1 MITYQDIREKSFD
14 NAKAVF
20 GGYDM
25 GAVEDYLDDVA
36 DAFEALQKENS
47 ALKTKMKILVDKIEE
62 YRTNE
67 DALNRSILSAQKLSV
82 QIESD
87 ARSRAATIVSEA
99 ETKAASILGS
109 IDERIAT
116 EEKTVCSRLRYP
128 LRSSSIRHAHFARTS
143 SISST
148 LSPLP
153 TPLPQRPPIRTAY
166 EYLRRTMHLPPIN
179 LLLMP
184 AILRY
189 FRSLRTT
196 EFFRL
201 LGKKACRGCISSL
214 STLFCVLIDR
224 RQTACRCFR
233 Y

>member
-1 MITYQDIREKSFD
+1 MITHQDIREKSFD

-47 ALKTKMKILVDKIEE
+47 ALKTKMKILVDKTEE

-116 EEKTVCSRLRYP
+116 EENRLQQAKISAAKF
-128 LRSSSIRHAHFARTS
+128 LDQARTLCQDQLNKLDLIAAS
-143 SISST
+143 NTVAAAASDKDSVRI
-148 LSPLP
+148 
-153 TPLPQRPPIRTAY
+153 PQENNA
-166 EYLRRTMHLPPIN
+166 
-179 LLLMP
+179 P
-184 AILRY
+184 AADKSA
-189 FRSLRTT
+189 FDAGNTQVFS
-196 EFFRL
+196 FS
-201 LGKKACRGCISSL
+201 K
-214 STLFCVLIDR
+214 DN
-224 RQTACRCFR
+224 
-233 Y
+233 

>member
-1 MITYQDIREKSFD
+1 MITHQDIREKSFD

-47 ALKTKMKILVDKIEE
+47 ALKGKMKILVEKIEE
-62 YRTNE
+62 YRNNE

-87 ARSRAATIVSEA
+87 ARARAASIVSEA

-116 EEKTVCSRLRYP
+116 EACSRPRYP
-128 LRSSSIRHAHFARTS
+128 LPSSSTRHAAFARISLT
-143 SISST
+143 SST
-148 LSPLP
+148 LSRRQ
-153 TPLPQRPPIRTAY
+153 TPSSPIRTAP
-166 EYLRRTMHLPPIN
+166 EYLRRTMHLPPIK

-184 AILRY
+184 ATLRY

-196 EFFRL
+196 EFF
-201 LGKKACRGCISSL
+201 
-214 STLFCVLIDR
+214 DR
-224 RQTACRCFR
+224 SAKRRAEDAFHPLARFFVF
-233 Y
+233 

>member
-14 NAKAVF
+14 DAKAVF

-47 ALKTKMKILVDKIEE
+47 ALKGKMKILVEKIEE

-87 ARSRAATIVSEA
+87 ARARAATIVSEA

-116 EEKTVCSRLRYP
+116 EENRLQQAKIAAAKFLDSARDLCQDQLNKLDLISASNTIAAAGDKDSVRIP
-128 LRSSSIRHAHFARTS
+128 KESIA
-143 SISST
+143 
-148 LSPLP
+148 
-153 TPLPQRPPIRTAY
+153 
-166 EYLRRTMHLPPIN
+166 
-179 LLLMP
+179 P
-184 AILRY
+184 AADNSA
-189 FRSLRTT
+189 FDAGNTQVFS
-196 EFFRL
+196 FS
-201 LGKKACRGCISSL
+201 K
-214 STLFCVLIDR
+214 DN
-224 RQTACRCFR
+224 
-233 Y
+233 

>member
-47 ALKTKMKILVDKIEE
+47 ALKGKMKILVEKIEE
-62 YRTNE
+62 YRNNE

-87 ARSRAATIVSEA
+87 ARARAASIVSEA

-116 EEKTVCSRLRYP
+116 EENRLQQ
-128 LRSSSIRHAHFARTS
+128 AK
-143 SISST
+143 ISAAKF
-148 LSPLP
+148 LD
-153 TPLPQRPPIRTAY
+153 QA
-166 EYLRRTMHLPPIN
+166 
-179 LLLMP
+179 
-184 AILRY
+184 
-189 FRSLRTT
+189 RSLCKDQLNKLDLISAANTVVADKDSARIPQ
-196 EFFRL
+196 ENNAPAAD
-201 LGKKACRGCISSL
+201 KAAFDAGNTQVFSFSK
-214 STLFCVLIDR
+214 DN
-224 RQTACRCFR
+224 
-233 Y
+233 

>member
-87 ARSRAATIVSEA
+87 ARARAASIVSEA

-116 EEKTVCSRLRYP
+116 EENRLQQ
-128 LRSSSIRHAHFARTS
+128 AK
-143 SISST
+143 ISAAKF
-148 LSPLP
+148 LD
-153 TPLPQRPPIRTAY
+153 QA
-166 EYLRRTMHLPPIN
+166 
-179 LLLMP
+179 
-184 AILRY
+184 
-189 FRSLRTT
+189 RSLCKDQLNKLDLISAANTVVADKDSARIPQ
-196 EFFRL
+196 ENNAPAAD
-201 LGKKACRGCISSL
+201 KAAFDAGDTQVFSFSK
-214 STLFCVLIDR
+214 DN
-224 RQTACRCFR
+224 
-233 Y
+233 

>member
-87 ARSRAATIVSEA
+87 ARARAASIVSEA

-116 EEKTVCSRLRYP
+116 EENRLQQ
-128 LRSSSIRHAHFARTS
+128 AK
-143 SISST
+143 ISAAKF
-148 LSPLP
+148 LD
-153 TPLPQRPPIRTAY
+153 QA
-166 EYLRRTMHLPPIN
+166 
-179 LLLMP
+179 
-184 AILRY
+184 
-189 FRSLRTT
+189 RSLRKDQLNKLDLISAANTVVADKDSARIPQ
-196 EFFRL
+196 ENNAPAAD
-201 LGKKACRGCISSL
+201 KAAFDAGNTQVFSFSK
-214 STLFCVLIDR
+214 DN
-224 RQTACRCFR
+224 
-233 Y
+233 

>member
-47 ALKTKMKILVDKIEE
+47 ALKGKMKILVEKIEE
-62 YRTNE
+62 YRNNE

-87 ARSRAATIVSEA
+87 ARARAASIVSEA

-116 EEKTVCSRLRYP
+116 EENRLQQ
-128 LRSSSIRHAHFARTS
+128 AK
-143 SISST
+143 ISAAKF
-148 LSPLP
+148 LD
-153 TPLPQRPPIRTAY
+153 QA
-166 EYLRRTMHLPPIN
+166 
-179 LLLMP
+179 
-184 AILRY
+184 
-189 FRSLRTT
+189 RSLCKDQ
-196 EFFRL
+196 L
-201 LGKKACRGCISSL
+201 NKLDLISAANTVVADKDSARIPQENNAPAADK
-214 STLFCVLIDR
+214 SAFDAGNTQVFSFSKDN
-224 RQTACRCFR
+224 
-233 Y
+233 

>member
-87 ARSRAATIVSEA
+87 ARARASSIVSEA

-109 IDERIAT
+109 IDERIAI
-116 EEKTVCSRLRYP
+116 EENRLQQ
-128 LRSSSIRHAHFARTS
+128 AK
-143 SISST
+143 ISAAKFLDS
-148 LSPLP
+148 
-153 TPLPQRPPIRTAY
+153 A
-166 EYLRRTMHLPPIN
+166 
-179 LLLMP
+179 
-184 AILRY
+184 
-189 FRSLRTT
+189 RSLCQDQ
-196 EFFRL
+196 L
-201 LGKKACRGCISSL
+201 NKLDLISAANAVVVDKDAARIPAENNVPAADKSAFDAGNTQVF
-214 STLFCVLIDR
+214 SFSKDN
-224 RQTACRCFR
+224 
-233 Y
+233 

>member
-1 MITYQDIREKSFD
+1 MITHQDIREKIFD

-47 ALKTKMKILVDKIEE
+47 ALKGKMKILVEKIEE
-62 YRTNE
+62 YRNNE

-87 ARSRAATIVSEA
+87 ARARAASIVSEA

-116 EEKTVCSRLRYP
+116 EENRLQQ
-128 LRSSSIRHAHFARTS
+128 AK
-143 SISST
+143 ISAAKF
-148 LSPLP
+148 LD
-153 TPLPQRPPIRTAY
+153 QA
-166 EYLRRTMHLPPIN
+166 
-179 LLLMP
+179 
-184 AILRY
+184 
-189 FRSLRTT
+189 RSLCKDQLNKLDLISAANTVVADKDSARIPQ
-196 EFFRL
+196 ENNAPAAD
-201 LGKKACRGCISSL
+201 KAAFDAGNTQVFSFSK
-214 STLFCVLIDR
+214 DN
-224 RQTACRCFR
+224 
-233 Y
+233 

>member
-1 MITYQDIREKSFD
+1 MTTPQEIREKSFD

-47 ALKTKMKILVDKIEE
+47 ALKGKMKILVEKIEE
-62 YRTNE
+62 YRNNE

-87 ARSRAATIVSEA
+87 ARARAASIVSEA

-116 EEKTVCSRLRYP
+116 EENRLQQ
-128 LRSSSIRHAHFARTS
+128 AK
-143 SISST
+143 ISAAKF
-148 LSPLP
+148 LD
-153 TPLPQRPPIRTAY
+153 QA
-166 EYLRRTMHLPPIN
+166 
-179 LLLMP
+179 
-184 AILRY
+184 
-189 FRSLRTT
+189 RSLCKDQLNKLDLISAANTVVADKDSARIPQ
-196 EFFRL
+196 ENNAPAAD
-201 LGKKACRGCISSL
+201 KAAFDAGNTQVFSFSK
-214 STLFCVLIDR
+214 DN
-224 RQTACRCFR
+224 
-233 Y
+233 

>member
-87 ARSRAATIVSEA
+87 ARSRAA
-99 ETKAASILGS
+99 
-109 IDERIAT
+109 
-116 EEKTVCSRLRYP
+116 
-128 LRSSSIRHAHFARTS
+128 
-143 SISST
+143 
-148 LSPLP
+148 P
-153 TPLPQRPPIRTAY
+153 TFSKP
-166 EYLRRTMHLPPIN
+166 
-179 LLLMP
+179 
-184 AILRY
+184 
-189 FRSLRTT
+189 
-196 EFFRL
+196 
-201 LGKKACRGCISSL
+201 
-214 STLFCVLIDR
+214 
-224 RQTACRCFR
+224 
-233 Y
+233 

>member
-47 ALKTKMKILVDKIEE
+47 ALKGKMKILVEKIEE
-62 YRTNE
+62 YRNNE

-116 EEKTVCSRLRYP
+116 EENRLQQ
-128 LRSSSIRHAHFARTS
+128 AK
-143 SISST
+143 ISAAKF
-148 LSPLP
+148 LD
-153 TPLPQRPPIRTAY
+153 QA
-166 EYLRRTMHLPPIN
+166 
-179 LLLMP
+179 
-184 AILRY
+184 
-189 FRSLRTT
+189 RSLCKDQLNKLDLISAANTVVADKDSARIPQ
-196 EFFRL
+196 ENNAPAAD
-201 LGKKACRGCISSL
+201 KAAFDAGNTQVFSFSK
-214 STLFCVLIDR
+214 DN
-224 RQTACRCFR
+224 
-233 Y
+233 